1 MGEVCGGESRGWR
14 QCVGESRGWEKCAM
28 VVGQRVEAVRW

>member
-28 VVGQRVEAVRW
+28 VVDQRVEAVRW